1 MEGQDLSC
9 PSNPPWPV
17 GSITSELI
25 VIDLGALELVGI
37 VDVDGLPL
45 GEKVDG
51 SNGGFA
57 VAVAGLLGAAER
69 QVCFSADCRS
79 VYIDNSGIEIARSLE
94 GAIHVSRI
102 NRSGKPIGH
111 AVRHIDGLFETA
123 KRNHRN
129 NRAENLLLRNAH
141 IRRTI
146 SEHRRFVEPPFGVRA
161 VVEAIAPSY
170 QLGAF
175 ILSTLHI
182 LHHRLQ

>member
-9 PSNPPWPV
+9 PSNPPWST
-17 GSITSELI
+17 GSIKSELI
-25 VIDLGALELVGI
+25 VIDLGALKLVGI

-57 VAVAGLLGAAER
+57 VTVAGLLGAAEG

-79 VYIDNSGIEIARSLE
+79 VYIDNSGIEIAGSLE
-94 GAIHVSRI
+94 SAIHVSRVDG
-102 NRSGKPIGH
+102 SGKSVSH
-111 AVRHIDGLFETA
+111 AVRHIDCLFQA
-123 KRNHRN
+123 VNGNHRN

-175 ILSTLHI
+175 ILSNL
-182 LHHRLQ
+182 